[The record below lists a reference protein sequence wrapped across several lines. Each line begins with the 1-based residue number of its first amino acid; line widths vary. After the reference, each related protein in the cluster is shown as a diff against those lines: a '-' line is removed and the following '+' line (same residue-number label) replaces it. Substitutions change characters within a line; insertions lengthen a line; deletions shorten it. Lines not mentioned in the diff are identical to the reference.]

1 MKEKLSRCIL
11 LFLTVIL
18 TANLFT
24 NITSS
29 LVLSFLIIASQLFC
43 LHKEDSAIVFILL
56 ASVFGAFYAQEG
68 VRFIGSVL
76 TWGSAAFLLKDLVS
90 YRNCWLSNFKPLLFF
105 LIVVFFSII
114 TTVGGSYSASKF
126 TAMLMNAVIFT
137 IAFSHLMLFPNK
149 HSLGHIG
156 VMYVLYSIFL
166 LGYMNEL
173 MGVKI
178 STNSLLYSFAAFRYD
193 INEYLAGDKEIFHIN
208 YQDIGM
214 HGCIG
219 LILVLFSEGRN
230 AKRFR
235 TIVVVLSGLIVWYAA
250 ARQAILLFAVI
261 WLTYFALY
269 KGLSFK
275 NISLILLLIIGAY
288 ILSLNLDAQSLD
300 FLMGST
306 EGKESARHRIVQTAM
321 SQFYANPLTGVGFGR
336 FYIDGEYG
344 CNEHNL
350 FVELL
355 TEMGIVGFLV
365 FICSSVS
372 LLFKSYHHIKENTHY
387 FTPFLL
393 ILLSY
398 LLRSMVSSDLRET
411 IVILILVICI
421 KMTCKNQK
429 SRYEN
434 CVYLS

>member
-11 LFLTVIL
+11 LFLTIIL

-24 NITSS
+24 NITSC

-76 TWGSAAFLLKDLVS
+76 TWGSAAFLLKDLAS
-90 YRNCWLSNFKPLLFF
+90 YRNSWLSNFKPLLFF
-105 LIVVFFSII
+105 IIVVLFSII
-114 TTVGGSYSASKF
+114 TTAGGNYSATKF
-126 TAMLMNAVIFT
+126 SAMLMNAVIFT
-137 IAFSHLMLFPNK
+137 IAFSHLLLFPNK

-156 VMYVLYSIFL
+156 VMYVLYSLFL

-208 YQDIGM
+208 YQDVGM

-219 LILVLFSEGRN
+219 LVLILFSEDKN

-235 TIVVVLSGLIVWYAA
+235 SMVVILSGLIVWYAA

-275 NISLILLLIIGAY
+275 NIILLSLLIIGVY
-288 ILSLNLDAQSLD
+288 TLFLNLDTQSLD

-355 TEMGIVGFLV
+355 TEMGIIGFLV
-365 FICSSVS
+365 YICSSIFP
-372 LLFKSYHHIKENTHY
+372 LFKCYHRIKGNIHFY
-387 FTPFLL
+387 APFLL

-411 IVILILVICI
+411 IVILILILCI
-421 KMTCKNQK
+421 KMTCRNQK
-429 SRYEN
+429 SRYGN
-434 CVYLS
+434 FVYLS